1 MTKTAG
7 VLIKDLSSQNLRQF
21 FAIVKAGFGRIRF
34 LALMVHMR
42 KFSTLTKLEATQ
54 TLLEKMFFCERPKVA
69 YFMAPNSRKHYTLFC
84 LLGSFYNLI
93 LFAKGSIYMNQG

>member
-34 LALMVHMR
+34 LALMVHMNLDETGSNTDLTR
-42 KFSTLTKLEATQ
+42 KNVFS
-54 TLLEKMFFCERPKVA
+54 
-69 YFMAPNSRKHYTLFC
+69 
-84 LLGSFYNLI
+84 
-93 LFAKGSIYMNQG
+93 